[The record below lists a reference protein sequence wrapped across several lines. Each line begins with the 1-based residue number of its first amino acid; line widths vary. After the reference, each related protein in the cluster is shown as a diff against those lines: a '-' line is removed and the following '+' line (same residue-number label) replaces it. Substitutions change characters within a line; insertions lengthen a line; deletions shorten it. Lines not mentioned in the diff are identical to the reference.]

1 MRKSILLFAMLLS
14 SFVFFSCSGS
24 DDDDSSYSEA
34 VYEVTKA
41 EIIPATANDVIYLWS
56 PSVNGY
62 KTYYA
67 IYIIPMFYNYSGEID
82 GFIGTWS
89 DSQSKTVGDKISAEY
104 VFSNSSLTVKTKD
117 SQKTFSLRKTKSSTL
132 KTGDAIYLN
141 SEKYRYQRETHS
153 L

>member
-1 MRKSILLFAMLLS
+1 MRKSILLFVMLLS
-14 SFVFFSCSGS
+14 LVFISCSGS
-24 DDDDSSYSEA
+24 DDDNSSYSDA
-34 VYEVTKA
+34 VYEVTNA
-41 EIIPATANDVIYLWS
+41 EIIPATTNDVIYLMG

-67 IYIIPMFYNYSGEID
+67 IYIIPIYYNNSGEIS

-89 DSQSKTVGDKISAEY
+89 DSQSKTVGDKISVEY

-117 SQKTFSLRKTKSSTL
+117 LQKTFSLRKTKSSTL

-141 SEKYRYQRETHS
+141 SEKYIYQRVTTS